1 MRCLTREASQG
12 FAGRSP
18 YAEEQIMSQIL
29 KLTRRETE
37 PEDNP
42 VFNSELEGDAHLQNG
57 LLDRH

>member
-1 MRCLTREASQG
+1 MRSLAIEASQG

-37 PEDNP
+37 PEDDP